1 MIIYWCSLLTSEAS
15 FSYGRCPRAE
25 CYALLYVWCGYFIS
39 IGATSAGRLELY
51 FALFS
56 DGQST
61 MSFTGK
67 LSTGKGYFI

>member
-1 MIIYWCSLLTSEAS
+1 MEDVQEQNVMPSYMYIIYV
-15 FSYGRCPRAE
+15 Y
-25 CYALLYVWCGYFIS
+25 YFIS

-67 LSTGKGYFI
+67 LSTGKVYFI